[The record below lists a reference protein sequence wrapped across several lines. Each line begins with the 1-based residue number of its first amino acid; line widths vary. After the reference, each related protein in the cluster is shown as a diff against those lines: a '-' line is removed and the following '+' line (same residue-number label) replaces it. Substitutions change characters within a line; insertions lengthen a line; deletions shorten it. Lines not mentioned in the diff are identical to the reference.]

1 VSVDV
6 STQSSPDSGA
16 VDPNPTP
23 TTSRWREVLASEGT
37 RIWYALVALVI
48 ATAILAPHSLSHRS
62 ILTMLP
68 VAAILA
74 VAALGQSLTIQQGGI
89 DFTVPGVMTM
99 AAVVVT
105 GKSDSQDSHLLKAI
119 VIALVVSAVIGLASG
134 LAVALL
140 RVTPIIATLAV
151 NALALGAVSSYA
163 SSTPKQ
169 APPKLASFAIDRT
182 LGVPNTVY
190 IAVVVVVVAVVVQTR
205 MTIGRRFVAIGDN
218 PVTARAMGLP
228 VTTYVIGT
236 YVAAALLYGIAGILL
251 AGYVVAP
258 SVILGSPYLLSTI
271 TAVVIG
277 GTAFGGGRARL
288 VGAAVASLFLTQLN
302 SLLNAISAPTS
313 TSLVL
318 QAIAIAIAVGVGPV
332 VDLAQRRRH
341 LRELAIR
348 PTVVEAA

>member
-1 VSVDV
+1 VSAD
-6 STQSSPDSGA
+6 TTRSPRSL
-16 VDPNPTP
+16 P
-23 TTSRWREVLASEGT
+23 WRQALASEGA

-48 ATAILAPHSLSHRS
+48 ASLILSPHSLSHRAV
-62 ILTMLP
+62 LTMLP

-74 VAALGQSLTIQQGGI
+74 VASLGQSLTIQQGGI

-99 AAVVVT
+99 AAVLVT
-105 GKSDSQDSHLLKAI
+105 GESNSQDAHLLKAI
-119 VIALVVSAVIGLASG
+119 VIALIVSAVIGLASG
-134 LAVALL
+134 LAVALF

-163 SSTPKQ
+163 SSAPKQ

-182 LGVPNTVY
+182 IGVPNTIF
-190 IAVVVVVVAVVVQTR
+190 IALVVLVVAVVVQTR
-205 MTIGRRFVAIGDN
+205 MTVGRRFVAIGDN

-228 VTTYVIGT
+228 VTRYVIGT
-236 YVAAALLYGIAGILL
+236 YVAASLLYGMAGIML

-258 SVILGSPYLLSTI
+258 SLSLGTPYLLSTI

-302 SLLNAISAPTS
+302 SLLNAISAPPS
-313 TSLVL
+313 TSLML
-318 QAIAIAIAVGVGPV
+318 QAVAIAIAVGVGPA
-332 VDLAQRRRH
+332 VDRIRHRRRLH
-341 LRELAIR
+341 ELAVG
-348 PTVVEAA
+348 PTMAEAA